1 MKDEVD
7 VLGSRLPTIP
17 TVSVDVSARLNP
29 NLTFQSLPSLSEF
42 RSCVNVEVVVLGSLS
57 LTVLTLSADVRQC

>member
-1 MKDEVD
+1 MKVEVD

-17 TVSVDVSARLNP
+17 TVSVDVRATMNL

-42 RSCVNVEVVVLGSLS
+42 RSCVNVEVVVLGSPS
-57 LTVLTLSADVRQC
+57 LTVLRLSADVWQR